1 MKLKGHKYNF
11 AFISSFKMKPTK
23 IGFKYLNYPI
33 LCHNK
38 GSTNS
43 DGGNYNND
51 DNNK

>member
-11 AFISSFKMKPTK
+11 VFISSFKMKPTK
-23 IGFKYLNYPI
+23 IGFKYLYPI